1 MNQNQ
6 FLLDSGFWGWLYK
19 LLYPVEWL
27 MTQIMAVFHKFLVM
41 LGMNEIGFSWVM
53 SIVFLVLV
61 VQACV
66 FPLFYKSMK
75 GMRKMQAQMTVLQP
89 KMQRIQNKYKGKNDP
104 ASKEAMQREMMK
116 LYQDNDANPM
126 GGCTS
131 MLPMFVQ
138 GPVFMCMFY
147 TLSAIPYIARGK
159 FRDGQGLGAF
169 DIATAKQFTSTTVFG
184 VNVADNFTTAAVHGK
199 VVIAIFVA
207 LMCFC
212 LWFMQYNSMKRN
224 MVQSAANK
232 QTEMMQKMMLW
243 MFPIMY
249 IFSGI
254 AMPFAVLVYWLT
266 NNICNLLRSI
276 WQIHVFPTPGS
287 PAAEA
292 KEKRDHV
299 HENARRAKAGLPSLE
314 EEALQKAKEAAEV
327 KEKSGYELLCADAF
341 LVGFHQDRGAVL
353 VGARHHQHVIAL
365 HALVARVYVG
375 GHAESG
381 DVTDMTGAVSIRP
394 SNIHQNMTHGAR
406 LYKAPYPAFS
416 MYFGS
421 WIFIGGW
428 TCDHRF
434 QSFEIVCIIICISAD
449 LSTLLHY
456 VTIIFHISTD
466 FRGLVAQRNS
476 NPLRYRHGHSTTPSG
491 QR

>member
-1 MNQNQ
+1 MR
-6 FLLDSGFWGWLYK
+6 
-19 LLYPVEWL
+19 
-27 MTQIMAVFHKFLVM
+27 TR
-41 LGMNEIGFSWVM
+41 WV
-53 SIVFLVLV
+53 
-61 VQACV
+61 A
-66 FPLFYKSMK
+66 
-75 GMRKMQAQMTVLQP
+75 A
-89 KMQRIQNKYKGKNDP
+89 
-104 ASKEAMQREMMK
+104 
-116 LYQDNDANPM
+116 
-126 GGCTS
+126 
-131 MLPMFVQ
+131 LPCSLMFVQ

-224 MVQSAANK
+224 MAQSAANK

-327 KEKSGYELLCADAF
+327 KEKSGY
-341 LVGFHQDRGAVL
+341 QR
-353 VGARHHQHVIAL
+353 QQ
-365 HALVARVYVG
+365 
-375 GHAESG
+375 
-381 DVTDMTGAVSIRP
+381 P
-394 SNIHQNMTHGAR
+394 SR
-406 LYKAPYPAFS
+406 KKKKK
-416 MYFGS
+416 
-421 WIFIGGW
+421 
-428 TCDHRF
+428 
-434 QSFEIVCIIICISAD
+434 
-449 LSTLLHY
+449 
-456 VTIIFHISTD
+456 
-466 FRGLVAQRNS
+466 
-476 NPLRYRHGHSTTPSG
+476 
-491 QR
+491 

>member
-1 MNQNQ
+1 
-6 FLLDSGFWGWLYK
+6 
-19 LLYPVEWL
+19 
-27 MTQIMAVFHKFLVM
+27 
-41 LGMNEIGFSWVM
+41 
-53 SIVFLVLV
+53 
-61 VQACV
+61 
-66 FPLFYKSMK
+66 
-75 GMRKMQAQMTVLQP
+75 
-89 KMQRIQNKYKGKNDP
+89 
-104 ASKEAMQREMMK
+104 MMK

-224 MVQSAANK
+224 MAQSAANK

-249 IFSGI
+249 IVSGI

-314 EEALQKAKEAAEV
+314 EEALQKAKEAAEA
-327 KEKSGYELLCADAF
+327 KEKNGYQR
-341 LVGFHQDRGAVL
+341 HQ
-353 VGARHHQHVIAL
+353 
-365 HALVARVYVG
+365 
-375 GHAESG
+375 
-381 DVTDMTGAVSIRP
+381 P
-394 SNIHQNMTHGAR
+394 SR
-406 LYKAPYPAFS
+406 KKKKK
-416 MYFGS
+416 
-421 WIFIGGW
+421 
-428 TCDHRF
+428 
-434 QSFEIVCIIICISAD
+434 
-449 LSTLLHY
+449 
-456 VTIIFHISTD
+456 
-466 FRGLVAQRNS
+466 
-476 NPLRYRHGHSTTPSG
+476 
-491 QR
+491 